1 MQCTAYDC
9 GPETDIIVHKDGK
22 KLNGHYTPLDEASK
36 GVVINC
42 SSIVVMDDNGSS
54 IYCYNQGDGSRSAKI
69 KLLVQG

>member
-22 KLNGHYTPLDEASK
+22 KLNGHYTPLEGS
-36 GVVINC
+36 VNVTTNC
-42 SSIVVMDDNGSS
+42 SSIVSMGDNGSS